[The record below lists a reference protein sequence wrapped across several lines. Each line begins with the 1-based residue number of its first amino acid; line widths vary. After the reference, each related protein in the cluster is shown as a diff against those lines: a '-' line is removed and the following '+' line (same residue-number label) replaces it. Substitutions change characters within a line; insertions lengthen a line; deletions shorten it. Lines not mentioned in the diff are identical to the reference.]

1 MVIKISKFKL
11 PALERLSKIIDY
23 KTGTEITDL
32 FRKAGFEDIKHDGG
46 TKWRFLYQTFNEL
59 QNKDLGQYIIVKFL
73 ETVCDP
79 QEFFENPNH
88 RKIIVGEINTVL
100 AFNNLKIN
108 DQGKAESI
116 PEKHTTISD
125 TKTHN
130 EKLFDQRDYHEQII
144 VHAKIQFISN
154 QYFNAIN
161 ECCKTFDNYVKS
173 KSKID
178 SHGYNLMSKALSPNG
193 PLKLNPHITETE
205 KNQQAGLMHMCMG
218 LMYHVRNPTS
228 HETQQDLSISREDAL
243 DIMSFISYLFKQI
256 DNTNIKKSSE

>member
-1 MVIKISKFKL
+1 MASQISKFEL
-11 PALERLSKIIDY
+11 PALERLSKIMCY
-23 KTGTEITDL
+23 KTGNEITDL
-32 FRKAGFEDIKHDGG
+32 FRKAGCKHIKHDGT
-46 TKWRFLYQTFNEL
+46 TKWIFLYNIFDEL
-59 QNKDLGQYIIVKFL
+59 QKHDIGQSIIIKFL
-73 ETVCDP
+73 EAACNP
-79 QEFFENPNH
+79 QEFFETPDD
-88 RKIIVGEINTVL
+88 REIVVGKINDVL
-100 AFNNLKIN
+100 AFYNLKIN
-108 DQGKAESI
+108 DQGKAEPIS
-116 PEKHTTISD
+116 KKRTTISS
-125 TKTHN
+125 TKTYN
-130 EKLFDQRDYHEQII
+130 EKLFEQRNYHEQII
-144 VHAKIQFISN
+144 NHAKIQFISK
-154 QYFNAIN
+154 QYFIAIN

-256 DNTNIKKSSE
+256 DNTSIPKSFK